1 MMELVK
7 PIVVVSKC
15 LEFVKCRYNG
25 VMINDQFIKKLKD
38 YVEFIPICPEVEIGL
53 GVPRKTIRLVKEED
67 QIRLRQ
73 PDTNRDITDKMN
85 KFSEEFLASLDQVDG
100 FLLKDRSPSCGT
112 KDSKVYSGTDKSSM
126 VIEKSNG
133 LFAQRVEENYP
144 YSIVENEGRLKNF
157 RIREDFLTK
166 LFLLARFRKVKESKS
181 MGRLVRFQAE
191 NKLLFFAYKEAE
203 MRKLGRIVANQ
214 QHLSWDKV
222 INEYELHLHKLLQE
236 MTTYKAN
243 INALMHAFGY
253 FSKELSSQEKKFFLD
268 TLDKYRDNK
277 VPLSVPNN
285 ILEAWII
292 KYDENYLK
300 EQSFFHPY
308 PDKLIEIKD
317 SGKGRDY

>member
-1 MMELVK
+1 MEFVK
-7 PIVVVSKC
+7 PVIVVSKC
-15 LEFVKCRYNG
+15 LEFAKCRYNG
-25 VMINDQFIKKLKD
+25 VMISDEFVKKLKD

-53 GVPRKTIRLVKEED
+53 GVPRDTIRLIKGND
-67 QIRLRQ
+67 KIRLIQ
-73 PDTNRDITDKMN
+73 PATKRDVTDEMKE
-85 KFSEEFLASLDQVDG
+85 FSEEFLGSLDQVDG

-112 KDSKVYSGTDKSSM
+112 KDSKVYSGIDKSSM
-126 VIEKSNG
+126 VIEKSKG
-133 LFAQRVEENYP
+133 VFAQKVGEVFSYA
-144 YSIVENEGRLKNF
+144 VMENEGRLKNF

-181 MGRLVRFQAE
+181 MSKLVQFQAE

-203 MRKLGRIVANQ
+203 MRRMGKIVANQ
-214 QHLSWDKV
+214 QHLSWAELIK
-222 INEYELHLHKLLQE
+222 EYEEHLHNLLKG
-236 MTTYKAN
+236 MATYKAN

-268 TLDKYRDNK
+268 TLDKYRENK

-292 KYDENYLK
+292 KYDKSYLK

-308 PDKLIEIKD
+308 PEELIEIKD

>member
-1 MMELVK
+1 MQFVK

-15 LEFVKCRYNG
+15 LEFDKCRYNG
-25 VMINDQFIKKLKD
+25 VMISDEFVKKLKD
-38 YVEFIPICPEVEIGL
+38 YVEFIPVCPEVEVGL
-53 GVPRKTIRLVKEED
+53 GVPRETIRLVKEDDE
-67 QIRLRQ
+67 IRLVQ
-73 PDTNRDITDKMN
+73 PATKRDITDKM
-85 KFSEEFLASLDQVDG
+85 KQFSAEFLDSLEQVDG
-100 FLLKDRSPSCGT
+100 FILKDRSPSCGT
-112 KDSKVYSGTDKSSM
+112 KDSKVYSSIDKSSM

-133 LFAQRVEENYP
+133 LFAQKVEEIFP
-144 YSIVENEGRLKNF
+144 YAVVENEGRLKNF

-181 MGRLVRFQAE
+181 MSNLVQFQAE
-191 NKLLFFAYKEAE
+191 NKLLFFAYKEVE
-203 MRKLGRIVANQ
+203 MREIGKIVANHQ
-214 QHLSWDKV
+214 NSPWDEV
-222 INEYELHLHKLLQE
+222 IKEYEEHLHKLLKG

-253 FSKELSSQEKKFFLD
+253 FSKELSSEEKRFFLD

-292 KYDENYLK
+292 KYDKKYLK

-308 PDKLIEIKD
+308 PEELIEIKD